1 MEHDKMTVRI
11 HEVYPLKDIARA
23 HNVSL
28 GMVFLRRDELM
39 DHIGPRRPKDYGQA
53 SFDTV
58 N

>member
-1 MEHDKMTVRI
+1 MTVRI

-28 GMVFLRRDELM
+28 GIISLRRDELT
-39 DHIGPRRPKDYGQA
+39 DLIGSRRPKDNGQA
-53 SFDTV
+53 SFDAV